1 MPDMSTLVK
10 VDFSTTLFEKIRIIC
25 KDKKI
30 YEVIM
35 ENREIYNDI
44 PDDRT
49 NCFRFVK
56 IIHNYLEENTPIK
69 IDKSDIYFQRV
80 SDFYRLVYIKTMEV
94 PYGMVSTYK
103 DIAHEIGRP
112 RAYRAVATA
121 LKKNPFPIVV
131 PCHRIIR
138 SDGRL
143 GGITSKSIEFRR
155 KLLELEKGEKNGK
168 T

>member
-1 MPDMSTLVK
+1 MPDMSALVK
-10 VDFSTTLFEKIRIIC
+10 VDFSTTLFEKIRIVC

-30 YEVIM
+30 YEVIV
-35 ENREIYNDI
+35 ENEEIYDDI

-49 NCFRFVK
+49 DCFRFVEV
-56 IIHNYLEENTPIK
+56 IYNYLEENTPIK
-69 IDKSDIYFQRV
+69 INKSDIYLQRV
-80 SDFYRLVYIKTMEV
+80 SDFYRLVYVKTMGV

-103 DIAHEIGRP
+103 DIAHEVGRP

-121 LKKNPFPIVV
+121 LRKNPFPIVV

-143 GGITSKSIEFRR
+143 GGSTSKSIVFRR
-155 KLLELEKGEKNGK
+155 KLLELEKGEKNGE